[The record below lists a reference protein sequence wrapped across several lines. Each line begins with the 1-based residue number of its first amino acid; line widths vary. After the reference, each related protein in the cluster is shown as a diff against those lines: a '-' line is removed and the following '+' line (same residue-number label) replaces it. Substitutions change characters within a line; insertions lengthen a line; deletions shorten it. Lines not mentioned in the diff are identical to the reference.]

1 MIENRWLV
9 ELLEKQISNNS
20 TKIKSNWLECID
32 NAASWAG
39 WWHGP
44 GYWQDTHIYTHK
56 QLHEKALEAYRRQE
70 ERRKKWLEDN
80 KEYEY

>member
-1 MIENRWLV
+1 MINNRWLV
-9 ELLEKQISNNS
+9 ELLAEQSNGS
-20 TKIKSNWLECID
+20 ATIKTNWLDCVE

-56 QLHEKALEAYRRQE
+56 QIREKVIQLVKRNE
-70 ERRKKWLEDN
+70 ERRRKWLESQED
-80 KEYEY
+80 YYG